1 MKTKYIVLIGLFA
14 ATFAACSRDEE
25 NLFDKS
31 AAQRTQEALDNANA
45 VLTGAEYGWEMA
57 YFPNIEDTEN
67 TRGFGLVIK
76 FNENT
81 NVSISAKNDLI
92 TGGTL
97 QTDSS
102 STWVVKSDYG
112 PLLSFDT
119 YNSIFHKW
127 SDPQSNPQSI
137 GMGYMG
143 DYEFLILNATPEL
156 VLLKGKKYG
165 AYTIMRPMQTNDIAA
180 YFKTCEQ
187 MEDSLFGN
195 NNAVVLEMDG
205 KKYHLYNG
213 SAGMFYDAPYL
224 EPLAMEATT
233 NHPFY
238 TTTDGIIMSKGFGDN
253 KDERFFKW
261 ENNQLVGEKGSVL
274 TNIGVVSYLDF
285 FLKTLAG
292 TWAIDLEN
300 LCETIKTNI
309 AQVDEQLKST
319 SKKAKKN
326 AGTKGIELAYDAKTQ
341 KYTLKYRYTLETRN
355 EELPLQFFYDVTFG
369 ENTFELS
376 YVEPA
381 DEGAATLISVITS
394 INDLLKSLN
403 GVYSVSSSNIFNPTK
418 GIKFINES
426 NADIWYYLSGKVE

>member
-25 NLFDKS
+25 SLFDKS

-67 TRGFGLVIK
+67 TRGFVLVVK

-81 NVSISAKNDLI
+81 NVSISAKNKLI
-92 TGGTL
+92 TNEAL

-127 SDPQSNPQSI
+127 SDPQSD
-137 GMGYMG
+137 GTGYMG
-143 DYEFLILNATPEL
+143 DYEFLILSANPEL

-165 AYTIMRPMQTNDIAA
+165 AYTTMRPMQTNDIAA
-180 YFKTCEQ
+180 HYKTCEQ

-205 KKYHLYNG
+205 KKFHLYNG

-233 NHPFY
+233 NYPFC
-238 TTTDGIIMSKGFGDN
+238 TTTDGIILSKGFGDN

-261 ENNQLVGEKGSVL
+261 ENNQLVGEKGSVI
-274 TNIGVVSYLDF
+274 TNIGVVSYMDF
-285 FLKTLAG
+285 FLKTLVG
-292 TWAIDLEN
+292 SWVIDLEDLN
-300 LCETIKTNI
+300 ETTKTII

-319 SKKAKKN
+319 SKKAQRN
-326 AGTKGIELAYDAKTQ
+326 AGTKGVELVYDAQKQ
-341 KYTLKYRYTLETRN
+341 KYILKYRYTLETRN
-355 EELPLQFFYDVTFG
+355 EEKPLEFFYDVKFG
-369 ENTFELS
+369 ENTIELS

-381 DEGAATLISVITS
+381 DEGATTLMSVITS
-394 INDLLKSLN
+394 IKDLLESLN
-403 GVYSVSSSNIFNPTK
+403 GVYSVNSNNIFNPTK
-418 GIKFINES
+418 GIKLINES
-426 NADIWYYLSGKVE
+426 DADKWCNLLGKVE